1 MASKINYITKDY
13 TAERDKL
20 PVSILSANNK
30 KGYTEL
36 GWTMSMLFKN
46 CFRKLLYD
54 WIIEWM
60 TEIYKHI

>member
-36 GWTMSMLFKN
+36 G
-46 CFRKLLYD
+46 
-54 WIIEWM
+54 
-60 TEIYKHI
+60 